1 MNMSFGIRIDK
12 KSAGS
17 GQEKKKKRS
26 ETEIPDRIWQEQA
39 AHKNT
44 KKTAD
49 RGKILIEIY
58 KIVSTSSVILVK
70 VFFWNNKIK
79 YHTQKRN

>member
-26 ETEIPDRIWQEQA
+26 ETEIPDRIWKEQA

-44 KKTAD
+44 KKNCGQGENFD
-49 RGKILIEIY
+49 WDIQNCIDFIGYIGQGIFLE
-58 KIVSTSSVILVK
+58 
-70 VFFWNNKIK
+70 
-79 YHTQKRN
+79 